1 LVFFGEH
8 FRKMKPGTAQPS
20 SQMYSASSKTMP
32 CLLGMSTEEI
42 VRLLEE
48 MGQKPY
54 RGRQISAWIYKH
66 RARSF
71 GEMTD
76 LPLSLREQLSAAFS
90 IGRGEVLL
98 ERKSCDGTVKLL
110 LGLRDGESVECVY
123 LPYEGRDSVCV
134 STQVGCPVAC
144 AFCATGL
151 MGFRRNLT
159 AGEIVEQVLVAQD
172 IAVREQGENARI
184 SNVVFMG
191 MGEPLLNLEATV
203 KAMKLINSELGIS
216 MRSLTVSTVGVI
228 PAIRRLAEYRLPFTL
243 AVSLHAPEQ
252 KLREQ
257 IVPLARRYPLDELLQ
272 ACHEYAE
279 ITGRRVTY
287 EYVMLAGVNDS
298 LKHARRL
305 GMLLKGELAHV
316 NLIPYN
322 PCPEIE
328 GFEASPPEQIQRFQ
342 EELER
347 CGVRATARVPR
358 GRDIEA
364 ACGQLKGSLAGRKA
378 LGRMSEGCATSERT
392 L

>member
-216 MRSLTVSTVGVI
+216 MRSLTVSTVGII

-287 EYVMLAGVNDS
+287 EYVMLAG
-298 LKHARRL
+298 
-305 GMLLKGELAHV
+305 
-316 NLIPYN
+316 
-322 PCPEIE
+322 
-328 GFEASPPEQIQRFQ
+328 
-342 EELER
+342 
-347 CGVRATARVPR
+347 
-358 GRDIEA
+358 
-364 ACGQLKGSLAGRKA
+364 
-378 LGRMSEGCATSERT
+378 
-392 L
+392 